1 VISSIFFYNSADVQ
15 RLKRVGQND
24 AVELTNQSS
33 LLSYTASIVGASGS
47 AKAVAS
53 LITYPH
59 EVIRTRLRQ
68 PTING
73 IQKYTGLMQT
83 LKLVVA
89 EEGVKA
95 LYGGLTPHMLRVVP
109 NAACMFLIYEVVASK
124 LAWIDRWW
132 LLIDTYTQL
141 CSLYIYTSIS
151 PHCMYEYLNT
161 QIIAIAFA
169 DDNIDI
175 DVELILSNLAL
186 SSMLP
191 HPLSYPIEVYAS
203 ERWTIRTA

>member
-1 VISSIFFYNSADVQ
+1 MGLVRGKLDGPLSFVQTRGAQADLQ
-15 RLKRVGQND
+15 RLKRVGQTD
-24 AVELTNQSS
+24 AVDLQKSS

-73 IQKYTGLMQT
+73 LQKYTGLMQT

-89 EEGVKA
+89 EEGIGA
-95 LYGGLTPHMLRVVP
+95 LYGGLTAHMLRVVP

-124 LAWIDRWW
+124 LA
-132 LLIDTYTQL
+132 
-141 CSLYIYTSIS
+141 
-151 PHCMYEYLNT
+151 
-161 QIIAIAFA
+161 
-169 DDNIDI
+169 
-175 DVELILSNLAL
+175 
-186 SSMLP
+186 
-191 HPLSYPIEVYAS
+191 
-203 ERWTIRTA
+203 

>member
-1 VISSIFFYNSADVQ
+1 LLDNSADGQ

-68 PTING
+68 PTVNG

-124 LAWIDRWW
+124 LA
-132 LLIDTYTQL
+132 
-141 CSLYIYTSIS
+141 
-151 PHCMYEYLNT
+151 
-161 QIIAIAFA
+161 
-169 DDNIDI
+169 
-175 DVELILSNLAL
+175 
-186 SSMLP
+186 
-191 HPLSYPIEVYAS
+191 
-203 ERWTIRTA
+203 